1 MDGVPVA
8 VVGLSFR
15 FGGEASSTD
24 GFWDMITAGRC
35 SRAPVPGSR
44 FNADAFYH
52 PDTNRLETLPVNQ
65 GNFITEDIAAF
76 DAPFFSIRAA
86 EAAAM
91 DPQSRKLLEATYRA
105 LENAGIPIERCAG
118 TKTCVFTGV
127 SSDDYRLMYN
137 KDTNH
142 PIRHAATGMAMSML
156 ANKISWFYDFKGPSV
171 QLDTACSAS
180 LNALH
185 LACRSIRSG
194 ESEMGIVGGANLFF
208 APQSM
213 SPLAHLNFFSPD
225 ATCHSFDA
233 RANGYCRGEGFG
245 VLVLKPLAKALADG
259 DPIRAVIRATGSNE
273 NGRSVGGITKVSFDA
288 QQSLVAS
295 TYRSANLDP
304 SLTRYVE
311 AHAPGTEGDQVETRA
326 LASIFQGHRSP
337 DDPLYM
343 GSVKANLGHLEGT
356 SGIASLVKVVLM
368 LERGIIPRIANFE
381 SLHPNILGT
390 EWNMAFP
397 KETIEWP
404 EGVRRASINSFGFG
418 GANSHVVIEN
428 GDHHVLAA
436 KVSKPHPSGEDS
448 LVGDLANCI
457 GHQLSN
463 GTNGVTINGVGKTES
478 LLLLVWSA
486 ADEQGLERMRV
497 EYSSYLE
504 KNTAADMRK
513 LAYTLSARRTH
524 LPWKAFMVSPDKPSS
539 LDLPKPIRSV
549 NEPKLAFVFTG
560 QGAQWA
566 TMGTQFLGN
575 SIFRQ
580 TLTRLAEYFKEL
592 GASWD
597 LEEELSKKADESRI
611 DSAEFSQPIFTAIQI
626 ALIDLLRSYGVRPSL
641 VVGHSSGEIAAAYTS
656 GAISARSACRVAF
669 HRGKVI
675 SEHFSSLNEDFGMLV
690 VGLPVPE
697 VESILERNMETLGL
711 SRVAIACINSP
722 KNVTLSGPL
731 RPLKALKSLLGADG
745 IFLRILAVPAPYHS
759 PILNDVASKY
769 ASLLTDLEPGSQGAE
784 NPQMVSSVTTELIDH
799 DTLCQGSYW
808 VKNLVSPVKFEP
820 AVATLLQRQPLHAF
834 VEVGPTGALRSA
846 IRDTMS
852 TNPTTLP
859 PVYFSIMDKKNASLD
874 RIFDTLG
881 HLHSLGFPIDLEAVN
896 GISDNDKECLVDL
909 PEYPFDHSKTYWHE
923 SQVSRDHR
931 FQKHA
936 RNDLL
941 GSRILNWN
949 PLAPRWR
956 NMIRTLENPW
966 IEDHKI
972 AGALIY
978 PGAGMIVM
986 VIEAAAQYVSDIDVR
1001 RPAGFLLKDV
1011 SFLSALNIASPEG
1024 GASTEIGLLP
1034 IDPNSSNS
1042 ANSRQ
1047 FSFQITLL
1055 DGEQWREVCTGKIT
1069 VKMTDESSSKHMK
1082 TENKL
1087 LEDRRRQQTIDR
1099 LGVCRAEIRRQKLYG
1114 RFRETGLEFGPTFQV
1129 FDDIKYDWRGGMAS
1143 ARIRLDNWKLKGKP
1157 EYATPHFIHPTALDG
1172 VLQLPVVSLGAGVG
1186 RPVPTMVPSQLETLW
1201 IDADILSHAVSP
1213 KHVQAVSKAEY
1224 LGFRNTKS
1232 EISVLSMEDSRVVLF
1247 AEGLET
1253 IIIGGEAANEE
1264 EKNGQPFYNMS
1275 WKPDIE
1281 SMSSGELQK
1290 YCTSDLSTTAAFKE
1304 HNPHLKLM
1312 SLLLHQNVNTR
1323 MLEVA
1328 PEKSEDISKLPLWNL
1343 LKDFE
1348 GPAGYYNLVARNRT
1362 KDLPIEDTAQAGSM
1376 NELTI
1381 IDFEDLI
1388 HNGLD
1393 AMPKPSYD
1401 LIFTS
1406 RQGPDL
1412 DIHLSELAPLVKPGG
1427 RIIFYAGSTSDAINL
1442 QAMGGPFERELE
1454 LEWNGQLLTSYKEV
1468 AVSPPVIEER
1478 PVSVILAPNS
1488 SLRAS
1493 NLAKAVFESFINNGY
1508 TGTKLQLWD
1517 EAQVAPSHNEH
1528 TIFISGFDS
1537 VCPFDTG
1544 LGIFSALKYLCSTRN
1559 SIVWVSSESTSPS
1572 DAIAAGLT
1580 RSVRNERPDI
1590 NLTTLSLDIS
1600 DLGADRPESNAL
1612 EAVIRVFRKHT
1623 TQSKTKETEYSWT
1636 SDGDTKALLTPRL
1649 SFSPA
1654 ISSYVNEKS
1663 HEQKKVQRKF
1673 ISPGGQNIK
1682 LTITTPGLLE
1692 TLTFVPDPT
1701 AHLAPQ
1707 PNEVLIQPAYTG
1719 LNFLDVLTALGRIP
1733 QISVLGVE
1741 AAGTV
1746 TAVGTSADLEVGDRV
1761 VVLTDGTVRSCVR
1774 ADYRTAVKIPD
1785 GLSMRDAASM
1795 PGTAC
1800 TVYRALVDV
1809 AGLQPDEKVLIHAG
1823 AGATGQM
1830 AIQLAQ
1836 HIGAEV
1842 FVTVGSDAKRQLV
1855 ATTYGIRDD
1864 HIFHTRD
1871 TSFVAGMKR
1880 ITNGYGVDVV
1890 LNSLSGELLEA
1901 GWTELMAPFSR
1912 WVELGKKDILDNRG
1926 LSMRPLLN
1934 NISFSCVDLSGIW
1947 RHRPAL
1953 MRRLLNDVFRL
1964 VSEGAIK
1971 PVAPLTEFGVG
1982 KVESAFRSLQ
1992 SGKFGGKVV
2001 INMDDEEEV
2010 TVKCQPEKTW
2020 AFKPDHSYLLVGG
2033 FGGISR
2039 SVARWMVKRGARNL
2053 ILLSR
2058 TGTNEDPNR
2067 LALLE
2072 ELRGSGCMVE
2082 VLVCDVSDHRNL
2094 EIGLQSCQQ
2103 KIGLI
2108 AGCIQSSMVLK
2119 DQYFENMAEEE
2130 WRISTTSKIAG
2141 SWNLDRL
2148 LPNGLDFFIFFS
2160 SLVGVVGGE
2169 GQGNYSAGNAFQDS
2183 LAVSRVRRRQK
2194 AVSFDLG
2201 MVVGEGAV
2209 AEDEHLARTLE
2220 SFGWY
2225 EPTTMRE
2232 LEMLLE
2238 RYCDPELPLL
2248 KPEEA
2253 QVVLGIRSPAAL
2265 QARGYAIPK
2274 WMAHPLFKTMYHET
2288 GSTNANSG
2296 SDAAQE
2302 DRNSFKASKSLHE
2315 AGAIV
2320 VQALTKK
2327 LSNALGIPIA
2337 DVDASRAVHLYGVDS
2352 LIALELKNWF
2362 ANEYKADITVLQILS
2377 NITLEQLGLKV
2388 AEESSFTKALNG

>member
-1 MDGVPVA
+1 MDEVPVA

-15 FGGEASSTD
+15 FGGEALSTD

-35 SRAPVPGSR
+35 SRAPVPESR
-44 FNADAFYH
+44 FNANAFYH

-65 GNFITEDIAAF
+65 GNFIAEDIAAF

-137 KDTNH
+137 KDTSH
-142 PIRHAATGMAMSML
+142 PIRHAATGMALSML

-225 ATCHSFDA
+225 AACHSFDA

-326 LASIFQGHRSP
+326 LASIFKDHRSP

-368 LERGIIPRIANFE
+368 LERGIIPKIANFE
-381 SLHPNILGT
+381 TLHPNILGK

-397 KETIEWP
+397 KESIHWP
-404 EGVRRASINSFGFG
+404 QGVRRASINSFGFG
-418 GANSHVVIEN
+418 GANAHVVIEN
-428 GDHHVLAA
+428 GDHHILAA
-436 KVSKPHPSGEDS
+436 TVLKPHSSGDDA
-448 LVGDLANCI
+448 LVNGVSDGVDDKPC
-457 GHQLSN
+457 N
-463 GTNGVTINGVGKTES
+463 GTNGVAVNGIGKTNS
-478 LLLLVWSA
+478 LLLVWSA

-497 EYSSYLE
+497 EYTSYLE

-513 LAYTLSARRTH
+513 LAFTLSARRTQ
-524 LPWKAFMVSPDKPSS
+524 LPWKAFMVAHDKPSS
-539 LDLPKPIRSV
+539 LELSKPIRSIKD
-549 NEPKLAFVFTG
+549 PKLAFVFTG

-575 SIFRQ
+575 PSFRQ
-580 TLTRLAEYFKEL
+580 NLARLGQYFKEL

-597 LEEELSKKADESRI
+597 LEGELSKKADESRI
-611 DSAEFSQPIFTAIQI
+611 DSAEFSQPICTAIQI
-626 ALIDLLRSYGVRPSL
+626 ALVDLLRSYGVQPSL
-641 VVGHSSGEIAAAYTS
+641 VVGHSSGEIAAAYAS
-656 GAISARSACRVAF
+656 GAISARSACRIAF
-669 HRGKVI
+669 YRGKVI
-675 SEHFSSLNEDFGMLV
+675 SEHFSSLDEVFGMLV

-697 VESILERNMETLGL
+697 VELILEHNMETLGL
-711 SRVAIACINSP
+711 SRVTIACINSP

-731 RPLKALKSLLGADG
+731 RPLKALKSLLEVDG
-745 IFLRILAVPAPYHS
+745 TFLRILAVPAPYHS
-759 PILNDVASKY
+759 PILNDVADKY
-769 ASLLTDLEPGSQGAE
+769 ASLLSDLEPGSQGAE
-784 NPQMVSSVTTELIDH
+784 SPPMVSSVTTELIDR

-808 VKNLVSPVKFEP
+808 VQNLVSTVKFEP
-820 AVATLLQRQPLHAF
+820 AVVTLLQQQPLHAL

-852 TNPTTLP
+852 THLTTP
-859 PVYFSIMDKKNASLD
+859 SPVYFSIMDKNKASLD
-874 RIFDTLG
+874 RILETLG
-881 HLHSLGFPIDLEAVN
+881 YLHSIGFPIDLEVVN

-986 VIEAAAQYVSDIDVR
+986 AIEAAAQYVSDIDVR

-1011 SFLSALNIASPEG
+1011 TFLSALNIASPEA
-1024 GASTEIGLLP
+1024 GASTEIGLIP

-1082 TENKL
+1082 AENKL
-1087 LEDRRRQQTIDR
+1087 LEERRRQQTIDR
-1099 LGVCRAEIRRQKLYG
+1099 LEVCRAEIRRQKLYG

-1129 FDDIKYDWRGGMAS
+1129 FDDVKYDWRGGLAS

-1157 EYATPHFIHPTALDG
+1157 EHATPHFIHPTALDG

-1201 IDADILSHAVSP
+1201 IDADILSHAVSS
-1213 KHVQAVSKAEY
+1213 KHVQAVSKADY

-1253 IIIGGEAANEE
+1253 IIIGGEAASDE
-1264 EKNGQPFYNMS
+1264 EKKGQPFYNMS

-1281 SMSSGELQK
+1281 SISSKELLK
-1290 YCTSDLSTTAAFKE
+1290 YCTSNLSTTAASKA
-1304 HNPHLKLM
+1304 HNPLSKFL
-1312 SLLLHQNVNTR
+1312 SLVLHHNVNTR
-1323 MLEVA
+1323 ILEVA
-1328 PEKSEDISKLPLWNL
+1328 PEESADTSKLPLWNL

-1348 GPAGYYNLVARNRT
+1348 GPAGYYDLATRNPI
-1362 KDLPIEDTAQAGSM
+1362 KDRPIEDTAKGGSM
-1376 NELTI
+1376 NESTI
-1381 IDFEDLI
+1381 LDFEDLFQR
-1388 HNGLD
+1388 GLN
-1393 AMPKPSYD
+1393 AMPKPRYD
-1401 LIFTS
+1401 LIFAP
-1406 RQGPDL
+1406 RHGPDL
-1412 DIHLSELAPLVKPGG
+1412 DKHLSELAPFVKSGG
-1427 RIIFYAGSTSDAINL
+1427 RIIILAASTSDTINP
-1442 QAMGGPFERELE
+1442 QATTRSFEKELE
-1454 LEWNGQLLTSYKEV
+1454 LEWDGHLLTSYKSV
-1468 AVSPPVIEER
+1468 AVPSPVTEER
-1478 PVSVILAPNS
+1478 PISVVLAPNPS
-1488 SLRAS
+1488 FRAS
-1493 NLAKAVFESFINNGY
+1493 NLAKAVFESFIKDGY
-1508 TGTKLQLWD
+1508 TGTKFQLWD
-1517 EAQVAPSHNEH
+1517 EAQVALSNDEH
-1528 TIFISGFDS
+1528 TIFISGSDS
-1537 VCPFDTG
+1537 DYPFDTG
-1544 LGIFSALKYLCSTRN
+1544 LGVFSALKFLCATRI
-1559 SIVWVSSESTSPS
+1559 SIVWVSSESIYPS
-1572 DAIAAGLT
+1572 GAIAAGLT

-1590 NLTTLSLDIS
+1590 NITTLTLDAS
-1600 DLGADRPESNAL
+1600 DLGADQTESSVL
-1612 EAVIRVFRKHT
+1612 EVIRSVFRKHST
-1623 TQSKTKETEYSWT
+1623 KSKTKETEYSY
-1636 SDGDTKALLTPRL
+1636 SSNGDAKALLTPRL
-1649 SFSPA
+1649 FFSPA

-1663 HEQKKVQRKF
+1663 KEKKKVQRKF
-1673 ISPGGQNIK
+1673 NCADAEDIK

-1701 AHLAPQ
+1701 AQVAPHV
-1707 PNEVLIQPAYTG
+1707 NEVLIQPAYTG

-1746 TAVGTSADLEVGDRV
+1746 TAVGASADLQVGDRV

-1774 ADYRTAVKIPD
+1774 ADHRTAVKIPD
-1785 GLSMRDAASM
+1785 ALSMREAASM

-1809 AGLQPDEKVLIHAG
+1809 ADLQPDEKVLIHAG

-1842 FVTVGSDAKRQLV
+1842 FVTVGSDAKRQLIS
-1855 ATTYGIRDD
+1855 TTYGISDD

-1871 TSFVAGMKR
+1871 ASFVAGMKR
-1880 ITNGYGVDVV
+1880 VTNGYGVDIV

-1901 GWTELMAPFSR
+1901 GWTELMAPFGR

-1926 LSMRPLLN
+1926 LNMRPLLN

-1971 PVAPLTEFGVG
+1971 PVTPLTEFGVA

-1992 SGKFGGKVV
+1992 SGKIGGKVV

-2020 AFKPDHSYLLVGG
+2020 AFRPNRSYLLVGG

-2058 TGTNEDPNR
+2058 TGADEDPNR

-2082 VLVCDVSDHRNL
+2082 VLVCDVSDHKNL
-2094 EIGLQSCQQ
+2094 ETGLQSCQQ
-2103 KIGLI
+2103 KLGPIS
-2108 AGCIQSSMVLK
+2108 GCIQASMVLK
-2119 DQYFENMAEEE
+2119 DQYFKNMTEEE
-2130 WRISTTSKIAG
+2130 WRVSATSKIAG

-2148 LPNGLDFFIFFS
+2148 LPDGLDFFIFFS

-2183 LAVSRVRRRQK
+2183 LALSRVRRGQK

-2265 QARGYAIPK
+2265 QAGGYAIPK
-2274 WMAHPLFKTMYHET
+2274 WMAQPTFKTMYHET
-2288 GSTNANSG
+2288 GGTKATSG
-2296 SDAAQE
+2296 SDAAQQ
-2302 DRNSFKASKSLHE
+2302 DRNSFKTSKSLHE

-2362 ANEYKADITVLQILS
+2362 TNEYKADITVLQILS

-2388 AEESSFTKALNG
+2388 AEESSFTKALNA

>member
-8 VVGLSFR
+8 IVGLSFR

-35 SRAPVPGSR
+35 SRAPVPQSR

-52 PDTNRLETLPVNQ
+52 PDTNRLEALPVNQ

-137 KDTNH
+137 KDTSH

-326 LASIFQGHRSP
+326 LASIFKDHRSP

-356 SGIASLVKVVLM
+356 SGIASLVKVVMM
-368 LERGIIPRIANFE
+368 LERSIIPKIANFE
-381 SLHPNILGT
+381 TLHPNISGT

-397 KETIEWP
+397 KETIQWP

-418 GANSHVVIEN
+418 GANAHVVIED

-436 KVSKPHPSGEDS
+436 TALKPRPSGEDA
-448 LVGDLANCI
+448 LVNGASDGVDNERC
-457 GHQLSN
+457 N
-463 GTNGVTINGVGKTES
+463 GTNGVVVNGVGKTDS
-478 LLLLVWSA
+478 MLLLVWSA

-504 KNTAADMRK
+504 KNTATDMRK
-513 LAYTLSARRTH
+513 LAFTLSARRTQ
-524 LPWKAFMVSPDKPSS
+524 LPWKSFMVARDKPSS
-539 LDLPKPIRSV
+539 LELSKPIRSIKD
-549 NEPKLAFVFTG
+549 PKLAFVFTG
-560 QGAQWA
+560 QGVQWA
-566 TMGTQFLGN
+566 NMGTQFLGN
-575 SIFRQ
+575 PCFRQ
-580 TLTRLAEYFKEL
+580 SLSRLEEYFKEL

-597 LEEELSKKADESRI
+597 LEEELSKSADESRL
-611 DSAEFSQPIFTAIQI
+611 DSAEFSQPICTAIQI
-626 ALIDLLRSYGVRPSL
+626 AMVDLLRSYGVRPSL
-641 VVGHSSGEIAAAYTS
+641 VVGHSSGEIAAAYAS

-669 HRGKVI
+669 YRGKVI
-675 SEHFSSLNEDFGMLV
+675 SEHFSTLDEDFGMLV
-690 VGLPVPE
+690 VGLPVSE
-697 VESILERNMETLGL
+697 VESILEHNMETLGL

-731 RPLKALKSLLGADG
+731 RPLKALKSLLEVDG
-745 IFLRILAVPAPYHS
+745 TFLRILAVPAPYHS
-759 PILNDVASKY
+759 PILNDVADMY
-769 ASLLTDLEPGSQGAE
+769 ASLLNDLEPGSQGAE
-784 NPQMVSSVTTELIDH
+784 SPQMVSSVTTKLIDR
-799 DTLCQGSYW
+799 DTPRQGSYW
-808 VKNLVSPVKFEP
+808 VNNLVSTVKFEP
-820 AVATLLQRQPLHAF
+820 AIATLLQQQPLHAL

-852 TNPTTLP
+852 TIPTTP
-859 PVYFSIMDKKNASLD
+859 SSMYFNIMDKKNVSLD

-881 HLHSLGFPIDLEAVN
+881 HLHSIGFPIDLEVVN
-896 GISDNDKECLVDL
+896 RISDNDKECLIDL

-986 VIEAAAQYVSDIDVR
+986 AIEAAAQYVSDIDTR

-1011 SFLSALNIASPEG
+1011 TFVSALNIASPEV
-1024 GASTEIGLLP
+1024 GASTEIGLIP
-1034 IDPNSSNS
+1034 IDPNTSNS

-1069 VKMTDESSSKHMK
+1069 IKMTHESSSKHMK
-1082 TENKL
+1082 AENKL
-1087 LEDRRRQQTIDR
+1087 LEERRRQQTLDQ
-1099 LGVCRAEIRRQKLYG
+1099 LGACRAEIRRQKLYG

-1129 FDDIKYDWRGGMAS
+1129 FDDVKYDWRGGLAS

-1157 EYATPHFIHPTALDG
+1157 EHATPHFIHPTALDG

-1186 RPVPTMVPSQLETLW
+1186 QPVPTMVPSQLETLW
-1201 IDADILSHAVSP
+1201 IDADILSHAVSS
-1213 KHVQAVSKAEY
+1213 KHVQAVSKADY

-1232 EISVLSMEDSRVVLF
+1232 EISVLSMEDSHVVLF

-1253 IIIGGEAANEE
+1253 IIIGGEAVSDE
-1264 EKNGQPFYNMS
+1264 EKKGQPFYNMS
-1275 WKPDIE
+1275 WKLDIE
-1281 SMSSGELQK
+1281 GMSPGELQK
-1290 YCTSDLSTTAAFKE
+1290 YCTSNLPTTPASKA
-1304 HNPHLKLM
+1304 HNPLSKFM
-1312 SLLLHQNVNTR
+1312 SLVLHHNVNTR

-1328 PEKSEDISKLPLWNL
+1328 PEECEDISHFPLWNL

-1348 GPAGYYNLVARNRT
+1348 GPAGYYDLATRNRI
-1362 KDLPIEDTAQAGSM
+1362 KDRPIEDTVKEGSM
-1376 NELTI
+1376 NESTI
-1381 IDFEDLI
+1381 LDLEDLFQP
-1388 HNGLD
+1388 GLD
-1393 AMPKPSYD
+1393 AMPKPRYD
-1401 LIFTS
+1401 LIFTPWNG
-1406 RQGPDL
+1406 QDL
-1412 DIHLSELAPLVKPGG
+1412 DKHLSDLAPLVRARG
-1427 RIIFYAGSTSDAINL
+1427 RIIFLAASTPNIINL
-1442 QAMGGPFERELE
+1442 QAIDGSFEKELE
-1454 LEWNGQLLTSYKEV
+1454 LEWDGKLLTSYKPV
-1468 AVSPPVIEER
+1468 AVTPPVVEER
-1478 PVSVILAPNS
+1478 PISVILAPNPS
-1488 SLRAS
+1488 FRAS

-1508 TGTKLQLWD
+1508 TRTKFQLWD
-1517 EAQVAPSHNEH
+1517 EAQVAPCNDEH
-1528 TIFISGFDS
+1528 TIFISGFNSDR
-1537 VCPFDTG
+1537 PFDTG
-1544 LGIFSALKYLCSTRN
+1544 LGIFSALKLLCSTRN
-1559 SIVWVSSESTSPS
+1559 SILWVSSESDCSS

-1590 NLTTLSLDIS
+1590 NLTTLTLDIPA
-1600 DLGADRPESNAL
+1600 LGADQPRSNAL
-1612 EAVIRVFRKHT
+1612 GAIMRVFRKHT
-1623 TQSKTKETEYSWT
+1623 TPFETKETEYSWP
-1636 SDGDTKALLTPRL
+1636 SDGDTNSLLTPRL

-1663 HEQKKVQRKF
+1663 HKQKIVQRKF
-1673 ISPGGQNIK
+1673 ICPGAENIK

-1701 AHLAPQ
+1701 AQTAPQ
-1707 PNEVLIQPAYTG
+1707 SNEVLIQPAYTG

-1746 TAVGTSADLEVGDRV
+1746 TAVGTSADLRVGDRV

-1842 FVTVGSDAKRQLV
+1842 FVTVGSDAKRQLI
-1855 ATTYGIRDD
+1855 ATTYGIPDN

-1871 TSFVAGMKR
+1871 VSFVTGMKR
-1880 ITNGYGVDVV
+1880 VTNGYGVDVV

-1901 GWTELMAPFSR
+1901 GWTELMAPFGR

-1947 RHRPAL
+1947 RHKPAL

-1964 VSEGAIK
+1964 VSEGAIE

-1982 KVESAFRSLQ
+1982 KVETAFRSLQ
-1992 SGKFGGKVV
+1992 SGRIGGKVV
-2001 INMDDEEEV
+2001 INMDEEEEV
-2010 TVKCQPEKTW
+2010 TVKFQPEKTW
-2020 AFKPDHSYLLVGG
+2020 AFKPNRSYLLVGG

-2058 TGTNEDPNR
+2058 TGANVHPNR
-2067 LALLE
+2067 LALIE

-2082 VLVCDVSDHRNL
+2082 VLVCDVSDHRSL
-2094 EIGLQSCQQ
+2094 EIRLQSCQQ
-2103 KIGLI
+2103 KLGPI

-2119 DQYFENMAEEE
+2119 DQYFKNMSEEE
-2130 WRISTTSKIAG
+2130 WRVSTTSKIAG

-2183 LAVSRVRRRQK
+2183 LALSRVRRGQK

-2232 LEMLLE
+2232 LGMLLE

-2265 QARGYAIPK
+2265 QAGGYAIPK
-2274 WMAHPLFKTMYHET
+2274 WMAHPMFKTMYHET
-2288 GSTNANSG
+2288 RGTKATSG
-2296 SDAAQE
+2296 SDTAQQ
-2302 DRNSFKASKSLHE
+2302 DRNSFKTSKSLHE

-2327 LSNALGIPIA
+2327 LSHALGIPIS

-2362 ANEYKADITVLQILS
+2362 TNEYKADITVLQILS

-2388 AEESSFTKALNG
+2388 AEESSFTKALNV

>member
-8 VVGLSFR
+8 IVGLSFR
-15 FGGEASSTD
+15 FGGEASSVD

-35 SRAPVPGSR
+35 SKTPVPDSR

-52 PDTNRLETLPVNQ
+52 PDTNRLETLPVKQ

-137 KDTNH
+137 MDTSH

-194 ESEMGIVGGANLFF
+194 ESEMGI
-208 APQSM
+208 
-213 SPLAHLNFFSPD
+213 
-225 ATCHSFDA
+225 
-233 RANGYCRGEGFG
+233 
-245 VLVLKPLAKALADG
+245 ALADG

-273 NGRSVGGITKVSFDA
+273 NGRSVGGITKVSLDA

-304 SLTRYVE
+304 GLTRYVE

-326 LASIFQGHRSP
+326 LASIFKDHCSP

-356 SGIASLVKVVLM
+356 SGIASLAKVVLM
-368 LERGIIPRIANFE
+368 LERGIIPKIANFE
-381 SLHPNILGT
+381 TLHPNILGT

-397 KETIEWP
+397 KETIQWP

-418 GANSHVVIEN
+418 GANAHVVIEN

-436 KVSKPHPSGEDS
+436 AVSKPCPSGEGSPVD
-448 LVGDLANCI
+448 VITNGFDNKRC
-457 GHQLSN
+457 N
-463 GTNGVTINGVGKTES
+463 GTNRVAVNGAGKTES

-486 ADEQGLERMRV
+486 ADEQGLERMRI

-504 KNTAADMRK
+504 KSTVANMRK
-513 LAYTLSARRTH
+513 LAFTLSARRTH
-524 LPWKAFMVSPDKPSS
+524 LPWKSFMVARGKPNS
-539 LDLPKPIRSV
+539 LELSKPIRSV
-549 NEPKLAFVFTG
+549 NDPKLAFVFTG

-575 SIFRQ
+575 SSFRLN
-580 TLTRLAEYFKEL
+580 LTRLAEYFKEL

-597 LEEELSKKADESRI
+597 LEEELSKRAGESRI
-611 DSAEFSQPIFTAIQI
+611 DSAEFSQPICTAIQI
-626 ALIDLLRSYGVRPSL
+626 AMVDLLRSYGVHPSL
-641 VVGHSSGEIAAAYTS
+641 VVGHSSGEIAAAYAS

-675 SEHFSSLNEDFGMLV
+675 SEHFSSLDEDFGMLV

-697 VESILERNMETLGL
+697 VELILDHNMETLGL

-731 RPLKALKSLLGADG
+731 HPLKALKSFLEVDG

-759 PILNDVASKY
+759 PILNDVACKY
-769 ASLLTDLEPGSQGAE
+769 ASLLNDLEPGSQDAE
-784 NPQMVSSVTTELIDH
+784 NPQMVSSVTTELIDR
-799 DTLCQGSYW
+799 DTLHQGSYW
-808 VKNLVSPVKFEP
+808 VRNLVSTVMFEP
-820 AVATLLQRQPLHAF
+820 AVATLFQLQPLHAV

-846 IRDTMS
+846 IRDTLS
-852 TNPTTLP
+852 TNATTTS

-874 RIFDTLG
+874 RIFETIG
-881 HLHSLGFPIDLEAVN
+881 HLHSIGFPIDLEAVN
-896 GISDNDKECLVDL
+896 GINGNDKQCLVDL

-986 VIEAAAQYVSDIDVR
+986 AIEAAAQYASDIDVR
-1001 RPAGFLLKDV
+1001 RPTAFLLKDV

-1024 GASTEIGLLP
+1024 GASTEIGLVP
-1034 IDPNSSNS
+1034 IDPNSSAS
-1042 ANSRQ
+1042 ANSKQ

-1082 TENKL
+1082 AENKL
-1087 LEDRRRQQTIDR
+1087 LEDRRRQQTIDQ
-1099 LGVCRAEIRRQKLYG
+1099 LEVCRAEIQRQKLYG

-1129 FDDIKYDWRGGMAS
+1129 FDDVKYDWRGGLAS

-1157 EYATPHFIHPTALDG
+1157 EHATPHFIHPTALDG

-1201 IDADILSHAVSP
+1201 IDADILSHALSS
-1213 KHVQAVSKAEY
+1213 KHVQAVSKADY

-1232 EISVLSMEDSRVVLF
+1232 EISVLSIEESRVVLF

-1253 IIIGGEAANEE
+1253 IIISGEAARYEG
-1264 EKNGQPFYNMS
+1264 KKGQPFYNMS
-1275 WKPDIE
+1275 WNPDIE
-1281 SMSSGELQK
+1281 SMSPRELQK
-1290 YCTSDLSTTAAFKE
+1290 YCTSNLPTTAASKA
-1304 HNPHLKLM
+1304 HNPHSKFM
-1312 SLLLHQNVNTR
+1312 SLLLHQNINTR

-1328 PEKSEDISKLPLWNL
+1328 PEDSTDISKLPLWNL

-1348 GPAGYYNLVARNRT
+1348 GPAGYYDLATRNRI
-1362 KDLPIEDTAQAGSM
+1362 KDQPIEDTVKAGSM
-1376 NELTI
+1376 NGSTI
-1381 IDFEDLI
+1381 LDFEDLFQ
-1388 HNGLD
+1388 HGLD
-1393 AMPKPSYD
+1393 AMPKSRYD
-1401 LIFTS
+1401 LIFAP
-1406 RQGPDL
+1406 RHGPDL
-1412 DIHLSELAPLVKPGG
+1412 DKHLSELAPLVKAGG
-1427 RIIFYAGSTSDAINL
+1427 RIMFLAASTSDTINL
-1442 QAMGGPFERELE
+1442 QAMEGSFERELE
-1454 LEWNGQLLTSYKEV
+1454 LEWDGQLLTSYKPV
-1468 AVSPPVIEER
+1468 AVSPPVVEER
-1478 PVSVILAPNS
+1478 LVSVILAPNPS
-1488 SLRAS
+1488 FRAS
-1493 NLAKAVFESFINNGY
+1493 NLAKGVFESFINNGN
-1508 TGTKLQLWD
+1508 TGTKFQLWD
-1517 EAQVAPSHNEH
+1517 EALVAPSNNEH
-1528 TIFISGFDS
+1528 TIFVSGFNADS
-1537 VCPFDTG
+1537 PFHTG
-1544 LGIFSALKYLCSTRN
+1544 LGVFNTLKFLCSMRN

-1572 DAIAAGLT
+1572 NAIAAGLT

-1590 NLTTLSLDIS
+1590 NLTTLTLDVS
-1600 DLGADRPESNAL
+1600 GRGADKDDSNAL
-1612 EAVIRVFRKHT
+1612 EAIMGVFRKHT
-1623 TQSKTKETEYSWT
+1623 TQPKTKETEYSWT
-1636 SDGDTKALLTPRL
+1636 SDGDTNSLLAPRL

-1673 ISPGGQNIK
+1673 ISPGAENIK

-1701 AHLAPQ
+1701 AQAAPQ
-1707 PNEVLIQPAYTG
+1707 SSEVLIQPAFTG

-1746 TAVGTSADLEVGDRV
+1746 TAVGSSADLQVGDRV
-1761 VVLTDGTVRSCVR
+1761 VVLTDGTVRSSVR

-1785 GLSMRDAASM
+1785 CLSMRDAASM

-1830 AIQLAQ
+1830 AVQLAQ

-1842 FVTVGSDAKRQLV
+1842 FVTVGSDDKRQLI
-1855 ATTYGIRDD
+1855 ATTYGIPDD

-1871 TSFVAGMKR
+1871 ASFVAGLKR
-1880 ITNGYGVDVV
+1880 VTNGYGVDVV

-1947 RHRPAL
+1947 RHRPTL

-1992 SGKFGGKVV
+1992 SGKIGGKVV

-2020 AFKPDHSYLLVGG
+2020 AFKPNRSYLLVGG

-2058 TGTNEDPNR
+2058 TGANGDPNR

-2072 ELRGSGCMVE
+2072 ELRGSCCMVE
-2082 VLVCDVSDHRNL
+2082 VLACDVSDHTSL
-2094 EIGLQSCQQ
+2094 EIGLQRCQQ
-2103 KIGLI
+2103 KLGPI

-2119 DQYFENMAEEE
+2119 DQYFKNMSEEE

-2160 SLVGVVGGE
+2160 SLVGVVGGK

-2183 LAVSRVRRRQK
+2183 LALSRVQRGQK

-2265 QARGYAIPK
+2265 QAGGYAMPK
-2274 WMAHPLFKTMYHET
+2274 WMAHPMFKTMYHET
-2288 GSTNANSG
+2288 GGAKATSG
-2296 SDAAQE
+2296 SDAAQQH
-2302 DRNSFKASKSLHE
+2302 RNSFKASKSLHE

-2388 AEESSFTKALNG
+2388 AEESSFTKALNT